1 MICIHHVRRHNFQRN
16 QKWTLFPSVQ
26 GPLGTLLAQEAEHPW
41 DPRPDWAGA
50 EAAGEGIPKGS
61 PPRTWSSRSTEDR
74 TPHSRIP
81 SPRCGITTASYL
93 CVSPPDYHSS
103 QALLLCR
110 LGISLGC
117 ADKGE
122 DIKRFEPCQ
131 AALSL
136 MTTEHDSSLGPW
148 LPGKPNR
155 PEKCCRLA
163 DTSHNN
169 SLKSSFPA
177 LQICTHLTHYQV
189 MLKILQARLQR
200 YVNQEIPDVQAGFRK
215 GRGTRDRIANISW
228 IIEKARELKK
238 NIYLCIIDDANAFGW
253 ITTNCGQFLKKWEY
267 QTTLP
272 ASWENCM
279 QVKKQQSEPDMEQWT
294 GSKLGEEYIKALYC
308 HLACLTYMQS
318 TSCEMPGWMKH
329 KLESRLS
336 GEISVTSD
344 MQMIAHGKK

>member
-1 MICIHHVRRHNFQRN
+1 MNIIPLSPGALGHPLSPGA
-16 QKWTLFPSVQ
+16 WA
-26 GPLGTLLAQEAEHPW
+26 PLGPKARLSWSWGSWGGRTESKPSSDLEFPVHGGQDPTLPDPISQMW
-41 DPRPDWAGA
+41 DP
-50 EAAGEGIPKGS
+50 
-61 PPRTWSSRSTEDR
+61 
-74 TPHSRIP
+74 
-81 SPRCGITTASYL
+81 TTASYL

-177 LQICTHLTHYQV
+177 IQICTHLTHYQV
-189 MLKILQARLQR
+189 MLKILQARLQW
-200 YVNQEIPDVQAGFRK
+200 YVNQEIPDVQVGFRK

-238 NIYLCIIDDANAFGW
+238 NIYFCIIDYANAFGW

-279 QVKKQQSEPDMEQWT
+279 QVKKQHVEPDMEQWT
-294 GSKLGEEYIKALYC
+294 GSKLGKEYVKAVYC
-308 HLACLTYMQS
+308 HPACLTYMQS